1 MVYYNETIFYKVYRS
16 VEKNRGVLRKIG
28 GNPFKRG
35 QKNFGIFEKIV
46 TWWEL
51 ITCEVGDGVNGT
63 F

>member
-1 MVYYNETIFYKVYRS
+1 MRQSFIKFAG

-51 ITCEVGDGVNGT
+51 ITCEVGNGVNGT